1 MSTSTVLA
9 RVIVDELARAG
20 VRDAVLCPGSRNAP
34 LAFALH
40 DADAAGRIR
49 LHVRTD
55 ERTAG
60 FLALGL
66 ACASGRPVPVAVTS
80 GTAVANL
87 HPAVLEA
94 SHAGVP
100 LLAVTADRP
109 AELVGTGASQTID
122 QAGIF
127 GSAVRWA
134 GAVDPAA
141 GPRTRSAVCRAVAA
155 AVGAAGTPP
164 GPVQLNLPF
173 SEPLVP
179 GTDDG
184 PVPDGRAGDRPWT
197 EVEPVH
203 RAAAPL
209 PLDPGARTLVVAGS
223 GGPEL
228 DDGVLGG
235 APVVAEP
242 SSSLWPRALRT
253 GPWLAGRAD
262 LRPQQVVVVG
272 RPTLHRDVMRL
283 LADPDVAVFAAAG
296 PLAEPWTD
304 VAGSVRAV
312 GAVPAL
318 RPPPEYVAAW
328 READAVA
335 SAALDGALDTA
346 PDTPGLRLARD
357 VVAAQADGTQV
368 VLGSSNPVRDVAL
381 GAAPRSGVTVRAN
394 RGVAGID
401 GTVSTAVGAALAH
414 DGPTVALL
422 GDLTLL
428 HDTTGL
434 YIGPDEPRPD
444 LTLVVLNDDGGG
456 IFHLLEQG
464 GPEHMRAFERVFG
477 TPTGVDLG
485 ALASAAGVGHT
496 LSDGRPEDLVARP
509 GEGIRLVEVRA
520 GRAGL
525 RDAHASLRR
534 VVRDGS
540 VPAGSGPR
548 PGHPGGAT

>member
-9 RVIVDELARAG
+9 RLIVDELFRCG

-40 DADAAGRIR
+40 DADTAGRIR

-66 ACASGRPVPVAVTS
+66 ALGSGRPVPVAVTS
-80 GTAVANL
+80 GTAAANL

-94 SHAGVP
+94 SHSGVG

-109 AELVGTGASQTID
+109 PELVGTGASQTIA
-122 QAGIF
+122 QAGLF
-127 GSAVRWA
+127 GDAVRWA
-134 GAVDPAA
+134 GEVDRAA
-141 GPRTRSAVCRAVAA
+141 GPRTRSAIARAVAA
-155 AVGAAGTPP
+155 ASGRAGTPP
-164 GPVQLNLPF
+164 GPAHVNLPF
-173 SEPLVP
+173 TEPLVP
-179 GTDDG
+179 GPDDG
-184 PVPDGRAGDRPWT
+184 PVPDGRAGGRPWT
-197 EVEPVH
+197 DVAPVH

-209 PLDPGARTLVVAGS
+209 PLDPEARTVVVAGS
-223 GGPEL
+223 GGPDVE
-228 DDGVLGG
+228 DAVLGDV
-235 APVVAEP
+235 PVVAEP
-242 SSSLWPRALRT
+242 SSPLWPRALRT

-262 LRPQQVVVVG
+262 LRPDQVLVVG

-283 LADPDVAVFAAAG
+283 LADPDVAVYAAAG
-296 PLAEPWTD
+296 PQGEPWAD
-304 VAGSVRAV
+304 VPGTVRAV

-318 RPPPEYVAAW
+318 RPPPGFASAW
-328 READAVA
+328 RDADAVA
-335 SAALDGALDTA
+335 AVELDRALGAGEGTV
-346 PDTPGLRLARD
+346 GLRLARD
-357 VVAAQADGTQV
+357 LVAAQPDGTRI

-381 GAAPRSGVTVRAN
+381 GAAPRPGVTVLAN

-401 GTVSTAVGAALAH
+401 GTVSTAVGAALVH

-434 YIGPDEPRPD
+434 YLGPDEPRPD
-444 LTLVVLNDDGGG
+444 LTIVVLNDDGGG

-464 GPEHMRAFERVFG
+464 GPDHARAFERVFG

-485 ALASAAGVGHT
+485 ALAAAAGIGHT
-496 LSDGRPEDLVARP
+496 RSDGRPEDLVARR
-509 GEGIRLVEVRA
+509 GGGMRLVEVTA
-520 GRAGL
+520 GRGAL
-525 RDAHASLRR
+525 REAHAVLRSR
-534 VVRDGS
+534 VRDGS
-540 VPAGSGPR
+540 VPAGP
-548 PGHPGGAT
+548 PGSAT

>member
-1 MSTSTVLA
+1 MV
-9 RVIVDELARAG
+9 VDELARCG

-40 DADAAGRIR
+40 DADATGRIR

-66 ACASGRPVPVAVTS
+66 ALGSGRPVPVAVTS
-80 GTAVANL
+80 GTAAANL

-94 SHAGVP
+94 LHSGVA

-109 AELVGTGASQTID
+109 PELVGTGASQTIA

-127 GSAVRWA
+127 GGAVRWA
-134 GAVDPAA
+134 GAADRAA
-141 GPRTRSAVCRAVAA
+141 GPRTRSAVVRAVVAA
-155 AVGAAGTPP
+155 TGRSGTPP
-164 GPVQLNLPF
+164 GPVHLNLPF
-173 SEPLVP
+173 TEPLVP
-179 GTDDG
+179 GPDDG

-197 EVEPVH
+197 DVTAVH
-203 RAAAPL
+203 RTPAPL
-209 PLDPGARTLVVAGS
+209 PLDPEARTVVVAGS
-223 GGPEL
+223 GGADVDLPG
-228 DDGVLGG
+228 DV
-235 APVVAEP
+235 PVVAEP
-242 SSSLWPRALRT
+242 SSPLWPRALRT

-262 LRPQQVVVVG
+262 LRPDQVVVVG

-283 LADPDVAVFAAAG
+283 LGDPEIAVYAAAG
-296 PLAEPWTD
+296 PQGEPWAD
-304 VAGSVRAV
+304 VPGSVRAV

-318 RPPPEYVAAW
+318 RPPAGFTARW
-328 READAVA
+328 RDADAAA
-335 SAALDGALDTA
+335 SVVLDKAFAAGDATV
-346 PDTPGLRLARD
+346 GLRLARD
-357 VVAAQADGTQV
+357 LVAAQPDGTQL

-381 GAAPRSGVTVRAN
+381 GAAPRTGVTVRAN

-401 GTVSTAVGAALAH
+401 GTVSTAVGAALVH

-434 YIGPDEPRPD
+434 YLGPDEPRPD

-464 GPEHMRAFERVFG
+464 GPEHARAFERVFG

-485 ALASAAGVGHT
+485 ALATAAGIAHT
-496 LSDGRPEDLVARP
+496 VSDGRQEDLVAHA
-509 GEGIRLVEVRA
+509 GQGIRITEVRA
-520 GRAGL
+520 GRDGL
-525 RDAHASLRR
+525 RAAHASLRR
-534 VVRDGS
+534 AIRDGE
-540 VPAGSGPR
+540 
-548 PGHPGGAT
+548 